1 MKIYSINGISKN
13 NINFCAKP
21 EQLKS
26 NDIDEYLRQNR
37 VSLYQTSNDLLVI
50 SDRANKEK
58 SSLIHLKRT
67 INEQKELENL
77 GNIENPFD
85 LITQFESTDSL
96 IQRIFSSQKM
106 ESPGII
112 GNIMDEDIT
121 LKGIYR
127 KGSAIYSDG
136 VKNSN
141 FINTVRIPE
150 LNIQAIGGF
159 GGNESTKLFEEI
171 FTTFKLNDT
180 QLLSQSLDAFHKIS
194 KKYIDYTSKRL
205 KDIKEMYS
213 VSHKIGERIPVLGV
227 VPKIERVS
235 KQQQAI
241 KYVYMDYND
250 YCNTFIHKGI
260 HPIASSYVQKIKQTK
275 NNITLIEPYLSNRD
289 CVYVTKIIAEMEKT
303 ARPLVEYYIKLLS
316 SVVNN
321 GAIVAQS
328 YKSITGNGNVSSII
342 KLLKSALILS

>member
-67 INEQKELENL
+67 INEQKELEKL

-250 YCNTFIHKGI
+250 YCNTFIHKHSSQSNII
-260 HPIASSYVQKIKQTK
+260 HQ
-275 NNITLIEPYLSNRD
+275 
-289 CVYVTKIIAEMEKT
+289 
-303 ARPLVEYYIKLLS
+303 S
-316 SVVNN
+316 SV
-321 GAIVAQS
+321 ILILQS
-328 YKSITGNGNVSSII
+328 YHTSHRADHQGLI
-342 KLLKSALILS
+342 SACCNAGHLGQESRFLQLAWIWWNKPDEAVFHSY